1 MRLIFIRHGD
11 PDYSIDSLTTKGW
24 IEAELLSKRTSKWDV
39 KDFYCSPLGRA
50 RDTASFTLKKMNRE
64 AIICDWLK
72 EFYIPVKDPVTGGDR
87 IPWDFMPSY
96 WTKEAKLYHKDEW
109 FHAPIMETG
118 NVKESYEKVCRSFD
132 DLLDT
137 YGYKREGGVYKT
149 AKGNNETI
157 VFFCHLGLICV
168 LMSHLLGITPPQLW
182 QGFFLAPSSVTV
194 LTSEE
199 RIPGEAYFR
208 CQVLGDTKH
217 LSDGGELISGSG
229 YFADIFQ
236 D

>member
-11 PDYSIDSLTTKGW
+11 PDYSIDSLTPKGW
-24 IEAELLSKRTSKWDV
+24 VEAELLSMRTSKWDV
-39 KDFYCSPLGRA
+39 KDIYCSPLGRA
-50 RDTASFTLKKMNRE
+50 KDTASLTLKKLNRE

-72 EFYIPVKDPVTGGDR
+72 EFYVPIKDPMTEKDR

-96 WTKEAKLYHKDEW
+96 WTKESLLYHKDEW
-109 FHAPIMETG
+109 FHSPIMKTG
-118 NVKESYEKVCRSFD
+118 EVKASYQEVCKLFD
-132 DLLDT
+132 ELLTT
-137 YGYKREGGVYKT
+137 YGYIREGGFYIT
-149 AKGNNETI
+149 EKGNDETI

-168 LMSHLLGITPPQLW
+168 LMSHLLGIAPTLLW

-217 LSDGGELISGSG
+217 LSDGGEAISGSG

-236 D
+236 G